1 MSPPLLDARDL
12 SRIYTIGSQEVRAL
26 DGVSLS
32 VPEGQFL
39 ALIGSSGSGKTTLL
53 SILGCLDRPDSG
65 SYHIA
70 GEAVQSLDARALA
83 RVRNRRIGFVFQAFN
98 LLPRLRA
105 DENVALP
112 LRYAGVP
119 EAERLARARAMLE
132 RVGLGARVAHTPNE
146 LSGGQSQRVAI
157 ARALVT
163 DPALILADE
172 PTGNLDSRSG
182 EEILA
187 LFLELHAEGRTLVM
201 VTHDDAVAA
210 TAQRRVR
217 LADGRIVSDASSPE
231 PGPSPGGPAAAPAP
245 G

>member
-12 SRIYTIGSQEVRAL
+12 CRIYKVGSQEVRAL

-70 GEAVQSLDARALA
+70 GEAVESLDARALA

-132 RVGLGARVAHTPNE
+132 RVGLGERVAHTPNE

-182 EEILA
+182 EEILD

-217 LADGRIVSDASSPE
+217 LADGRIVSDESSPGR
-231 PGPSPGGPAAAPAP
+231 GPSPGVPAAAPGP